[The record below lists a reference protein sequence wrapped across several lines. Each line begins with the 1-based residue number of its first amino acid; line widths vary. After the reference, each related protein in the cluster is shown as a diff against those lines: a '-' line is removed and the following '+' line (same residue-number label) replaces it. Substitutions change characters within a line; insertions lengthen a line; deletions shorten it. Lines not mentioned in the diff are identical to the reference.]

1 MYWVKAIFTP
11 IKSTYSILFMSSSGV
26 GAVRGTEDLL
36 MYFDVFSALKK
47 NIVLYRLNLSPRKI
61 KACIEKYSAKKKIM
75 SRAPKTSNYP
85 VL

>member
-26 GAVRGTEDLL
+26 GAVRGAEDLL
-36 MYFDVFSALKK
+36 MYFDVFSSLKK
-47 NIVLYRLNLSPRKI
+47 NIVLYRLHLSPRKI
-61 KACIEKYSAKKKIM
+61 KDCIEKYSGKNKIM